1 MSIHLTDQ
9 RPGTDGPSTGRAT
22 RATAGVPEGEAQADS
37 KMSLRRLRWVTIFS
51 AIAFLIVVQGVA
63 MGLVMP
69 TFGIPYGHAVS
80 IIGFSAGI
88 IVLATILYDTIERM
102 QARIVRQ
109 NEESEALYE
118 IAIDIAALDDERQ
131 VLQSIVG
138 RAREMLGGE
147 AAALCLVGKSGE
159 LVSATKT
166 GLPGALRCPV
176 RAGNGEPHPE
186 NGTASGGGCPLVV
199 PGTQRIA
206 ADLAIGGERVGEVC
220 VSVAESRQFGEED
233 MRLLSAMADLAAIE
247 VEKGRLME
255 RDRLAAVLE
264 ERERLA
270 REMHDSLAQVL
281 GYLHLRTESARVSL
295 SAGDVDKAEGVLAET
310 SSVAHEA
317 YVDVREAILGLREAV
332 SKRRGGFVDAL
343 RDYTAKFSQQAGI
356 PARLETNGS
365 GTLLLAPEAEVQ
377 LMRVVQEAL
386 TNVRKHAGARQVQV
400 SLQQQD
406 GLRITIEDDG
416 KGFDAAALDNDR
428 DRFGLFTMRERVE
441 RVGGRLEI
449 DSVAGRGT
457 RVCVIF
463 SDEEAT
469 P

>member
-9 RPGTDGPSTGRAT
+9 RPGTDRPSTGRAT
-22 RATAGVPEGEAQADS
+22 RVTAGVPEGEAQADS
-37 KMSLRRLRWVTIFS
+37 KMSLRRLRWVTIFA

-63 MGLVMP
+63 MGFVMP

-131 VLQSIVG
+131 VLQSIVA
-138 RAREMLGGE
+138 RAREMLGGDT
-147 AAALCLVGKSGE
+147 AALCLVGKSGE

-176 RAGNGEPHPE
+176 RAGNGEPHSE

-332 SKRRGGFVDAL
+332 SKRRGFVDAL
-343 RDYTAKFSQQAGI
+343 RDYAAKFSQQAGI
-356 PARLETNGS
+356 PTRLETNGS

-386 TNVRKHAGARQVQV
+386 TNVRKHAGARKAQV

-416 KGFDAAALDNDR
+416 KGFDPAALDNDR

>member
-1 MSIHLTDQ
+1 
-9 RPGTDGPSTGRAT
+9 
-22 RATAGVPEGEAQADS
+22 
-37 KMSLRRLRWVTIFS
+37 
-51 AIAFLIVVQGVA
+51 
-63 MGLVMP
+63 
-69 TFGIPYGHAVS
+69 
-80 IIGFSAGI
+80 
-88 IVLATILYDTIERM
+88 
-102 QARIVRQ
+102 
-109 NEESEALYE
+109 
-118 IAIDIAALDDERQ
+118 
-131 VLQSIVG
+131 
-138 RAREMLGGE
+138 
-147 AAALCLVGKSGE
+147 
-159 LVSATKT
+159 
-166 GLPGALRCPV
+166 
-176 RAGNGEPHPE
+176 
-186 NGTASGGGCPLVV
+186 
-199 PGTQRIA
+199 
-206 ADLAIGGERVGEVC
+206 
-220 VSVAESRQFGEED
+220 

-332 SKRRGGFVDAL
+332 SKRRGFVDAL
-343 RDYTAKFSQQAGI
+343 RDYAAKFSQQAGI
-356 PARLETNGS
+356 PTRLETNGS

-386 TNVRKHAGARQVQV
+386 TNVRKHAGARKAQV

-416 KGFDAAALDNDR
+416 KGFDPAALDNDR